1 MLLTCHIVNAVKKS
15 TIGRCTSSHG
25 CYTPD
30 TPACVCGVW
39 APCALPFPALLFPVA
54 SRGLGGVGESPDHSG
69 SWGLEALNAA
79 QESQV
84 QRGGSLA

>member
-1 MLLTCHIVNAVKKS
+1 MCMWCMGL
-15 TIGRCTSSHG
+15 
-25 CYTPD
+25 
-30 TPACVCGVW
+30 
-39 APCALPFPALLFPVA
+39 PCALPFPALLFPVA
-54 SRGLGGVGESPDHSG
+54 SRGLGGGGESRDHSG